1 MRSGGP
7 PPLVQLETVTKHVGE
22 IVRLG
27 RPEVP
32 PWVTATDLTFGQLR
46 LLFRLR
52 HEGPTSMT
60 QLAHLLGASTP
71 TTTGVVERVE
81 RHGLVARE
89 HRDDDR
95 RVVDCRLTEAGA
107 ALAVEVDG
115 LRVDAMRR
123 VLALLDEKELAD
135 LDRLLTLIIDRSRE
149 NRAS

>member
-95 RVVDCRLTEAGA
+95 RVVDCRLPDAGA

-123 VLALLDEKELAD
+123 VLALLDENELAD
-135 LDRLLTLIIDRSRE
+135 LDRLLTLIINRSRE